1 MIMHAF
7 FAIIFVLSI
16 IVKIVFILA
25 VSLFFLSL
33 ILKKEYIKEK
43 TVFRL
48 LFIGLALESS
58 VCLLAYF
65 LKL

>member
-1 MIMHAF
+1 MHAF
-7 FAIIFVLSI
+7 FALIFVLSI
-16 IVKIVFILA
+16 IVKIVFIPA
-25 VSLFFLSL
+25 VTLFFLSL

-48 LFIGLALESS
+48 FFISFALESS
-58 VCLLAYF
+58 VRLLSYF